1 MSRQTS
7 FDELY
12 TVLGGLV
19 NRATGR
25 RWWRRAGMQAQPT
38 GTYVLANLS
47 TMRGNAQ
54 QIVSSVELDEPRET
68 GEVFTQIPWNS
79 GEIDVVLEFYR
90 SAPGDTALQAA
101 TRATQALRLEE
112 RFWDLWEICGLAGGV
127 ELVDVAAIFRG
138 TIEPRVEVRFSV
150 VANVAEPLPLQDA
163 DIFDID
169 TQRVDVLH
177 YRQGENTP
185 DEIVVEIENTEN

>member
-1 MSRQTS
+1 
-7 FDELY
+7 
-12 TVLGGLV
+12 
-19 NRATGR
+19 
-25 RWWRRAGMQAQPT
+25 MQAQPA
-38 GTYVLANLS
+38 GTYALVNLS
-47 TMRGNAQ
+47 AMRGNAQ

-90 SAPGDTALQAA
+90 STPGDTALQAA

-150 VANVAEPLPLQDA
+150 LANVAEPLPLADA
-163 DIFDID
+163 HIFDID
-169 TQRVDVLH
+169 TQRVGVRH
-177 YRQGENTP
+177 CRQGVSLA
-185 DEIVVEIENTEN
+185 DEIEINVENMED